1 MRHVMTALAIALMC
15 APGSRALAA
24 ATPAVPVVGVVDFY
38 AATSLGSFE
47 GGSLERFAADD
58 LSGQLVRAG
67 GGQMAVAPRRSVRQA
82 EASLGWRTGDALR
95 FDRLRAL
102 ARATGAD
109 QLVVGWITLLTV
121 DGGGSDEGG
130 PPAAEASVVVQVFD
144 AASGQI
150 VSSVSANAS
159 TLLGTRTVMAER
171 TLHVALSPTVAPLLV
186 TLARVP

>member
-1 MRHVMTALAIALMC
+1 MRHVMTALVIALMC

-24 ATPAVPVVGVVDFY
+24 ATPSVPVVGVVDFY

-67 GGQMAVAPRRSVRQA
+67 GGQMVVAPRRSVRQA
-82 EASLGWRTGDALR
+82 EASLGWRTDDALR
-95 FDRLRAL
+95 FDRLRTL

-121 DGGGSDEGG
+121 GGGSDEGG

-171 TLHVALSPTVAPLLV
+171 TLHGALSPTVAPLLV
-186 TLARVP
+186 RLARVP

>member
-1 MRHVMTALAIALMC
+1 MRHVMTALVIALMC

-24 ATPAVPVVGVVDFY
+24 ATPSVPVVGVVDFY

-82 EASLGWRTGDALR
+82 EASLGWRTDDALR

-121 DGGGSDEGG
+121 GGGGEGG

-150 VSSVSANAS
+150 VTSVSAKAS

-171 TLHVALSPTVAPLLV
+171 TLHAALSPTVAALLV